1 MFIFETATIQG
12 GPLLLEIGWKNPTY
26 RTSNPIYNWYTQG
39 AHLVRIFKLFSLNT
53 APCLF
58 HTSFFASSTCRVG
71 HQKEQKHG
79 EIKGTRRCQWL
90 IISLSL
96 GEYSCKK
103 VWRCK
108 YIYIS
113 FLGENCFVKIP
124 QFALSLSL
132 SVWKKIFIPPVNRQ
146 QSSWKGRNSHKWTS
160 ILSSF

>member
-58 HTSFFASSTCRVG
+58 HTSFFASSTCRVR

-108 YIYIS
+108 YIYIYIIS
-113 FLGENCFVKIP
+113 RGELFRENSTVCS
-124 QFALSLSL
+124 LSLSL
-132 SVWKKIFIPPVNRQ
+132 SLKKNIY
-146 QSSWKGRNSHKWTS
+146 TS
-160 ILSSF
+160 GKPTTIILKRSKFT